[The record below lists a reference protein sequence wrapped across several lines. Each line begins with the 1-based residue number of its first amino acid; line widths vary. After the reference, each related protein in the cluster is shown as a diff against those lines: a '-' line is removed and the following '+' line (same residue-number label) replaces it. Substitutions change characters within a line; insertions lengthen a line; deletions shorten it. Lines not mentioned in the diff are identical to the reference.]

1 MTSSS
6 PKPSL
11 PLDVLSRYRSKC
23 DALTILSIM
32 QDKSKKKDTATID
45 DKNVDSLPLKMQN
58 SAVAN

>member
-1 MTSSS
+1 
-6 PKPSL
+6 
-11 PLDVLSRYRSKC
+11 
-23 DALTILSIM
+23 M